1 MNSTIEIAV
10 PINRG
15 LPQQVSAA
23 RQPCVLLI
31 FDTRYEEAAAMLR
44 GIAEYEREHG
54 AWSVFLDDMAQAETD
69 PEWLLGHSWDG
80 VISRHTSPMLAQACV
95 ERGIPLVDLNDSPA
109 FAGVS
114 KIRPANASIGQ
125 LGAEHLLSAGF
136 RSFAFSGFRNEGWA
150 RERRAGFTEALARA
164 GQSCVVHEVEY
175 PGGVSPDWDRQQQA
189 VLAEWLSRLPKPTAV
204 MACNDLR
211 ALQVLAAANSLS
223 LRVPEEIAVL
233 GANNDAVRCE
243 LANPSL
249 SSVATNP
256 AQAGRQAAELL
267 AQFMAAH
274 RATAAVDI
282 RIEPA
287 GVVGR
292 CSTDAIA
299 ISDKGV
305 AAAIVYIRA
314 HACEGIN
321 VDQVLQHVAMSR
333 AQIEKKFRKYLG
345 RSPQKEIR
353 RVQIHR
359 IGQLLA
365 ETDLPLKRI
374 AEMIEFDY
382 MEYMSTVFKGAT
394 GYAPGAYR
402 RLHRPIGVRP
412 ARTAV

>member
-1 MNSTIEIAV
+1 
-10 PINRG
+10 
-15 LPQQVSAA
+15 
-23 RQPCVLLI
+23 
-31 FDTRYEEAAAMLR
+31 MLR

-54 AWSVFLDDMAQAETD
+54 AWLVFFDDMAHAETD
-69 PEWLLGHSWDG
+69 PEWLLGRSWDG

-114 KIRPANASIGQ
+114 KIRPANASIGR
-125 LGAEHLLSAGF
+125 LGAEHLISAGF
-136 RSFAFSGFRNEGWA
+136 RSFAFSGFRNEGWS
-150 RERRAGFTEALARA
+150 RERRTGFVETIGRA
-164 GQSCVVHEVEY
+164 GLPCVVHEVEY
-175 PGGVSPDWDRQQQA
+175 PGGLSPDWDQRQRS
-189 VLAEWLSRLPKPTAV
+189 VLEEWLRQLPKPTAV

-211 ALQVLAAANSLS
+211 ALQVLAAANALS
-223 LRVPEEIAVL
+223 LRLPEEVAVL
-233 GANNDAVRCE
+233 GANNDVVRCE

-267 AQFMAAH
+267 AQFMAGH
-274 RATAAVDI
+274 RAPAAVDI

-287 GVVGR
+287 GVVSR
-292 CSTDAIA
+292 CSTDVIAIA
-299 ISDKGV
+299 DKGV
-305 AAAIVYIRA
+305 ATAIAYIRA

-353 RVQIHR
+353 RVQIQR

-365 ETDLPLKRI
+365 ETDLPHKRI
-374 AEMIEFDY
+374 AEMVGFDY
-382 MEYMSTVFKGAT
+382 MEYMSAVFKGAT
-394 GYAPGAYR
+394 GYTPGAYR
-402 RLHRPIGVRP
+402 RLHRPIGPEPRE
-412 ARTAV
+412 RMLG